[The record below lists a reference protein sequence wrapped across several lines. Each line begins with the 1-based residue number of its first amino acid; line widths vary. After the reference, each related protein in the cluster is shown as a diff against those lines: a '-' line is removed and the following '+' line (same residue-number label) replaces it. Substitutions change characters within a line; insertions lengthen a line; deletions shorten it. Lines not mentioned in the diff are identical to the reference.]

1 MPSHHSPPFLA
12 HIPAAPAACANIAQR
27 SALAA
32 AAGLA
37 LMQSGCLDGW
47 LTSLV
52 CSQASAV
59 GAVVSD
65 QLVGSSCCCC
75 CSLLLLLL
83 ALTMTSLACP
93 AVLLSVGRDVAGG
106 GWGGIQGLLGLV
118 LTSALTKARI
128 ALSSAWLANSLW
140 QRLVSS
146 RLTSARLLISDSLQ
160 R

>member
-52 CSQASAV
+52 CSPASAV

-93 AVLLSVGRDVAGG
+93 AVLLSVGRYVAGG
-106 GWGGIQGLLGLV
+106 GEGIQGLLGLV

-146 RLTSARLLISDSLQ
+146 RLTSSRLLISDSLQ